1 MPKIIRREFNL
12 KFSID
17 RLINIYLLLEK
28 MITFYPEENDTA
40 HKTCIDLMDNITKQ
54 LSEEERQNLVSLLNA
69 IHLEKSIENGG
80 ETNEKN

>member
-69 IHLEKSIENGG
+69 IHLEKSIEKG
-80 ETNEKN
+80 EN

>member
-69 IHLEKSIENGG
+69 IHLEKSIEKGG